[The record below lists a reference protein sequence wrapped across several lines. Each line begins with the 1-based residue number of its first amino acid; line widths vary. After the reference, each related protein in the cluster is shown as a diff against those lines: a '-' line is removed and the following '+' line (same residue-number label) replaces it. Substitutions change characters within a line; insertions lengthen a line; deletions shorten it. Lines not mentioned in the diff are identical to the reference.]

1 MNNFNDK
8 SIKAF
13 PDGSFY
19 DFGRGGI
26 YYENNDALEKARPDL
41 KDYIPSITMSS
52 HTSSLGG
59 RYKLVTKQ
67 VREVKTDPSAAAKL
81 ANNYI
86 PFYDALICRSN
97 IGVKNGKLAVF
108 IWTPTANGAPIGSN
122 YSLGQWRLD
131 APNAK
136 WMSFEGTDSKSFE
149 ARVKNDNVVIATFG
163 MGDFL
168 QMKSTHLN
176 FIAFAGDSSIK
187 NNHYA
192 DLIKSKIG
200 KRLVMV
206 IGDNDDSGQ
215 KTLAGFKALGLNA
228 ILFKWSP
235 SAPAKADVRDIAN
248 VIKAQGGTIH
258 DLEAYLMSKAVS

>member
-1 MNNFNDK
+1 MIISNDK

-13 PDGSFY
+13 NGGSFY

-26 YYENNDALEKARPDL
+26 YYKDSVALKRARPDL
-41 KDYIPSITMSS
+41 KDYIPSISMSAN
-52 HTSSLGG
+52 TASLIE
-59 RYKLVTKQ
+59 RNKQ
-67 VREVKTDPSAAAKL
+67 VTQQVKEAKENPAAAAKL
-81 ANNYI
+81 ASDYV
-86 PFYDALICRSN
+86 PFFDISICSSN
-97 IGVKNGKLAVF
+97 IGVKSGKLAIF
-108 IWTPTANGAPIGSN
+108 MWSPTAHGATRGVH

-131 APNAK
+131 APNSK

-149 ARVKNDNVVIATFG
+149 ARVTNGNVVFATFG

-192 DLIKSKIG
+192 ELIKSKIG
-200 KRLVMV
+200 NCLVLV
-206 IGDNDDSGQ
+206 IGDNDVSGQ
-215 KTLAGFKALGLNA
+215 KTIAGFQALGLNA
-228 ILFKWSP
+228 VLFKWSP
-235 SAPAKADVRDIAN
+235 SAPAKADVRDIAK